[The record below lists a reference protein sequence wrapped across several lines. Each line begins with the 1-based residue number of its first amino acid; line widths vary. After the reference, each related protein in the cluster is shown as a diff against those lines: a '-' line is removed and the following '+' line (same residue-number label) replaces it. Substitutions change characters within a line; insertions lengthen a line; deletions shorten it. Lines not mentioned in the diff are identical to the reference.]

1 MASSASA
8 PAKPPAASS
17 VQFARAVLLRFS
29 IWPTLK
35 TAVAEQWGGPDSQDK
50 RDFLVGHLVDE
61 FGMPESPSNTN
72 ANANPG
78 SSSSAAAAAASTSSS
93 ASASASELVP
103 EGIDV
108 DDLHDILQDYV
119 EQEYE
124 CRIEDDSVFPVARD
138 IVALHRAIFITSLT
152 DGGAEERKLME
163 ELEGAASR
171 LRGVKIETQRQS
183 DVADDDDDDDDYED
197 EDDDEDGQ
205 AGQREQGQQREAEDV
220 EMQEPEVDEDGFTTV
235 RNNRRRRP

>member
-124 CRIEDDSVFPVARD
+124 CRIEDDSGT
-138 IVALHRAIFITSLT
+138 VALHRARDLVALHRGAQTH
-152 DGGAEERKLME
+152 GGRRGWTGWPKGAGTTARGGRRGNARTRSRRGRLHNCTKQSTEKT
-163 ELEGAASR
+163 LECMFSW
-171 LRGVKIETQRQS
+171 RQS
-183 DVADDDDDDDDYED
+183 
-197 EDDDEDGQ
+197 
-205 AGQREQGQQREAEDV
+205 R
-220 EMQEPEVDEDGFTTV
+220 
-235 RNNRRRRP
+235 